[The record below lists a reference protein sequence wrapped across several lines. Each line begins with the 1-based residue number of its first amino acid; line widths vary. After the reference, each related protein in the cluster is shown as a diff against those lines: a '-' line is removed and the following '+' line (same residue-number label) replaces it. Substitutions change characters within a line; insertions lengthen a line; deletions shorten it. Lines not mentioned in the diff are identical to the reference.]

1 MPDRRRIFKHY
12 LIVFE
17 SLIDRNLDE
26 PAPSRLPC
34 WHVLF
39 DMIDFE
45 FKLVMLDNYDGLFV
59 RFKLAK
65 VRAISYFYKIK

>member
-17 SLIDRNLDE
+17 SSIDRNLDE
-26 PAPSRLPC
+26 PAPSRLLC

-45 FKLVMLDNYDGLFV
+45 IAVIGSVPSRVIARLTEPVSALSITVL
-59 RFKLAK
+59 
-65 VRAISYFYKIK
+65 

>member
-26 PAPSRLPC
+26 PAPSRPPC

-39 DMIDFE
+39 DMFDFE
-45 FKLVMLDNYDGLFV
+45 I
-59 RFKLAK
+59 A
-65 VRAISYFYKIK
+65 AIGSVPIACDQEID